1 MYKMYMVF
9 IYFSDIYICM
19 CVCIHIY
26 SNDIYMYSSD
36 TLFQIIYY
44 NLKMERTLVK

>member
-9 IYFSDIYICM
+9 IYFSDIYM
-19 CVCIHIY
+19 YVCIHIY
-26 SNDIYMYSSD
+26 SNDIYIYSSD